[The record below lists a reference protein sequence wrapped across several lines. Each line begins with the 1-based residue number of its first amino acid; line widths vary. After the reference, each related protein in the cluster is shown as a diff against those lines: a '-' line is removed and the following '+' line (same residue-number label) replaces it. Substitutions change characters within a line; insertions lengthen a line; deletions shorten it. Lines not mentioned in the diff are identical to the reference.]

1 MNEFEPVVER
11 AELQQ
16 VIRVEHVIGKG
27 TVDSPVRKVVQ
38 FWTTDGIMI
47 GEKGINEL
55 NKQDYFYQGLSEN

>member
-1 MNEFEPVVER
+1 MNEFEPVVEK

-16 VIRVEHVIGKG
+16 TIRVERVIGKG

-38 FWTTDGIMI
+38 FWTTGGVLI

-55 NKQDYFYQGLSEN
+55 REYQN

>member
-16 VIRVEHVIGKG
+16 VIRVEHVIGKN
-27 TVDSPVRKVVQ
+27 TVDSPVRKAVQ
-38 FWTTDGIMI
+38 FWTTDGILI

-55 NKQDYFYQGLSEN
+55 NK